1 MHAPSRPFLKGS
13 DLIEPALR
21 DLEGR
26 GLIEYRRLEH
36 LPQAELIKVVQ
47 DADIVLDHFVI
58 GNYGVV
64 TCQAM
69 AAGRVSVANISD
81 RVRDRV
87 PAEIPTIQ
95 ADPQTLGPVIEGI
108 LADRDKAR
116 AVAAAGPAFVREYH
130 DGRKSA
136 EALASFLG

>member
-1 MHAPSRPFLKGS
+1 MKGS
-13 DLIEPALR
+13 DLIEPTLR
-21 DLEGR
+21 DLESR

-36 LPQAELIKVVQ
+36 IPQNELVGVMQ

-58 GNYGVV
+58 GNYGVL

-69 AAGRVSVANISD
+69 AAGRVSVCNISP

-95 ADPQTLGPVIEGI
+95 ADPETLGAVIEGI
-108 LADRDKAR
+108 LEDRAEAQ
-116 AVAAAGPAFVREYH
+116 AVAAARPAFVP
-130 DGRKSA
+130 
-136 EALASFLG
+136 